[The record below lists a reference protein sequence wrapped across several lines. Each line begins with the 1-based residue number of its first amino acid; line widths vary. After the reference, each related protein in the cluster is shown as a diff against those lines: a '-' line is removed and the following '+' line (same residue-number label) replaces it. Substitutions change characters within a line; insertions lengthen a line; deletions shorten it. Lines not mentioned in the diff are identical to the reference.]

1 MTGLRIE
8 EPKRGGGFALSLLAH
23 GAVIA
28 GFAAF
33 AAPRPGLP
41 QPELQPITL
50 LMVPA
55 AVEAPAPMT
64 PAPVQSAPDLPAPV
78 APPPEPSMEIA
89 PPVAAALPPPPPV
102 PEALPLPEPPPVAVA
117 AVEPPPPVKVEPA
130 KVEPKPAP
138 KPAPRPTPKPAATK
152 APVPA
157 PFQMAAV
164 ESGLAPSAPGISAP
178 IAAAPSAPPP
188 AAPAPEIAAGPPVIT
203 EPRFREPPVK
213 PAYPPRAA
221 ALDQQGEA
229 LVRVLVTPEGEQEEV
244 QLWRSSGFDLLDR
257 AALAAVRRWR
267 FEPYRRDGIARPA
280 WVQVPVRFALN

>member
-28 GFAAF
+28 GIAAF

-41 QPELQPITL
+41 QPEIQPIAL
-50 LMVPA
+50 VMVPA
-55 AVEAPAPMT
+55 PVEAPTPPAPAMEPVQAAPAPT
-64 PAPVQSAPDLPAPV
+64 PAEPV
-78 APPPEPSMEIA
+78 AEAPTPPSL
-89 PPVAAALPPPPPV
+89 AALAPPV
-102 PEALPLPEPPPVAVA
+102 PEALPLPEPPP
-117 AVEPPPPVKVEPA
+117 PVKAEPA
-130 KVEPKPAP
+130 KIDPKPVP
-138 KPAPRPTPKPAATK
+138 KPAPRPAPKPAVAK
-152 APVPA
+152 AP
-157 PFQMAAV
+157 
-164 ESGLAPSAPGISAP
+164 AP
-178 IAAAPSAPPP
+178 IAPSPVAVSPLPAVPDTNAPAVASPPP
-188 AAPAPEIAAGPPVIT
+188 ATPVPEIAAGPPLIT
-203 EPRFREPPVK
+203 EPRFREPPAK

-267 FEPYRRDGIARPA
+267 FEPYRRNGTAQAA
-280 WVQVPVRFALN
+280 WVQVPVRFTLN

>member
-8 EPKRGGGFALSLLAH
+8 GPKRGGGFALSLLAH

-41 QPELQPITL
+41 QPEIQPIAL
-50 LMVPA
+50 VMVPA
-55 AVEAPAPMT
+55 PVEAPTP
-64 PAPVQSAPDLPAPV
+64 PAPAMEPVQAAPAPSP
-78 APPPEPSMEIA
+78 AE
-89 PPVAAALPPPPPV
+89 PVAEASASPM
-102 PEALPLPEPPPVAVA
+102 PEALPLPV
-117 AVEPPPPVKVEPA
+117 PA
-130 KVEPKPAP
+130 KIDPKPAP
-138 KPAPRPTPKPAATK
+138 KPTPRPAPKPAVAK
-152 APVPA
+152 AP
-157 PFQMAAV
+157 
-164 ESGLAPSAPGISAP
+164 AP
-178 IAAAPSAPPP
+178 IAPSPVAVSPLPAVPDTNAPAVASPPP
-188 AAPAPEIAAGPPVIT
+188 AAPVPEIAAGPPLIT
-203 EPRFREPPVK
+203 EPRFREPPTK

-267 FEPYRRDGIARPA
+267 FEPYRRNGTAQAA
-280 WVQVPVRFALN
+280 WVQVPVRFTLN

>member
-50 LMVPA
+50 LIVPA
-55 AVEAPAPMT
+55 AVEAPVLAGAT
-64 PAPVQSAPDLPAPV
+64 PQPVQAAPEPEQVTERPV
-78 APPPEPSMEIA
+78 PPEPPS
-89 PPVAAALPPPPPV
+89 VAALPPPPPV
-102 PEALPLPEPPPVAVA
+102 PEALPLPEPPP
-117 AVEPPPPVKVEPA
+117 PVKIEQV
-130 KVEPKPAP
+130 KTEPKPP
-138 KPAPRPTPKPAATK
+138 PKPAARPVPKPPVAKTPVPTSAPAAQGAPNPPSVAPETS
-152 APVPA
+152 APVAA
-157 PFQMAAV
+157 P
-164 ESGLAPSAPGISAP
+164 
-178 IAAAPSAPPP
+178 PSAPPP